1 MTREHLVRR
10 LTAIFAADVAGY
22 SRLTGMDEEGTHVRL
37 KEHLRVLIDP
47 MVAAYRGHIVK
58 NTGDGLLAKF
68 NSVVDAMRCAVDV
81 QRGMA
86 ERNSDVPKNNRI
98 EFRIGINVGDVIED
112 NGDIFGDGVNVAA
125 RLEAIA
131 EPGGICISDDAHR
144 QVRDKLDIVF
154 DDAGEQNLKNIER
167 PVRVFRVRDGA
178 AAIPRPTLALPD
190 KPSIAV
196 LPFQNLSADPEQEY
210 FADGVVEDITMALS
224 LFRWLFVIAR
234 NSSFTYKGQT
244 VDVKQIG
251 RELGVRYVLEGS
263 VRKAGNRVRRGCP
276 GFC

>member
-1 MTREHLVRR
+1 
-10 LTAIFAADVAGY
+10 
-22 SRLTGMDEEGTHVRL
+22 MDEEGTHVRL

-47 MVAAYRGHIVK
+47 KIAAHRGHIVK
-58 NTGDGLLAKF
+58 NTGDGLLAEF

-86 ERNSDVPKNNRI
+86 ERNSDVPPNNRI
-98 EFRIGINVGDVIED
+98 EFRIGINVGDIILD
-112 NGDIFGDGVNVAA
+112 NGDIFGDGVNIAA

-131 EPGGICISDDAHR
+131 EPGGICVSDDAHR
-144 QVRDKLDIVF
+144 QLRDKLDIVF
-154 DDAGEQNLKNIER
+154 DDAGEQNLKNIGR
-167 PVRVFRVRDGA
+167 AVRVFRVRGRGA
-178 AAIPRPTLALPD
+178 AASQRPMLALPD

-234 NSSFTYKGQT
+234 NSSFTYKG
-244 VDVKQIG
+244 V
-251 RELGVRYVLEGS
+251 
-263 VRKAGNRVRRGCP
+263 P
-276 GFC
+276 